1 MIHLIPQVKS
11 LALNNGF
18 LKKKAI
24 FYNAPC
30 GDNRLIAAL
39 EKLGNEKDGTPLTLE
54 VGAEGEG
61 YELWVEENAI
71 RIKGE
76 GPAGAFYAIQTLRQ
90 LFAHDEVPCLH
101 IKDEPDFAYRGFYH
115 DATRGKVPT
124 VENMKWL
131 IDQMA
136 YYKMN
141 SLQLYVEHV
150 YEFEETKD
158 LIGET
163 GYLSAAELKELD
175 AYCKENFIEFIPS
188 LSTFGHLFELL
199 NQKKYSHLKVMK
211 GYEAKPNRWVD
222 RMGHHTIDPLQEE
235 SIEVVKSLID
245 QYAPNFS
252 SDIFNICCDETFDL
266 TRVYGDTEIDEG
278 KLYVDFVKK
287 IIAHLQGKGKQV
299 MMWADILLKHPET
312 IEEIPEDIYFLNWR
326 YRADPEE
333 EMIIKFA
340 ELGRKQI
347 VCPGTSIWN
356 RFCEGVSVAESNISK
371 MAEYGYKHGAIGV
384 LNTNWGDYGH
394 TCSLELSM
402 YGMVLGAAKSWHV
415 ATKAGKY
422 FDPAVDFLLYQ
433 HDGAMASLRE
443 VSTLNDMISFREFE
457 QNYFKTAFPA
467 KKWTKPVIKDCTLD
481 DVQAAYVALRDRLSA
496 ETWELDEY
504 REEMLIAAEAVCVVA
519 ELANI
524 FERSKSKTTRLTD
537 TEAWIAKFSEK
548 WLAKNK
554 ASELF
559 RVQDFFRDCEAL
571 ANS

>member
-1 MIHLIPQVKS
+1 MLKLIPQVKT
-11 LALNNGF
+11 LQIREGYLT
-18 LKKKAI
+18 KKAI
-24 FYNAPC
+24 FFNDTPA
-30 GDNRLIAAL
+30 DSRLTKALGALPAAA
-39 EKLGNEKDGTPLTLE
+39 DGAVLTLE
-54 VGAEGEG
+54 VGAEGEA
-61 YELWVEENAI
+61 YELWIEEKAI
-71 RIKGE
+71 RIKGD

-90 LFAHDEVPCLH
+90 ILRHETVPCLY
-101 IKDEPDFAYRGFYH
+101 IKDCPDFPYRGFYH

-163 GYLSAAELKELD
+163 GYLSSAELKELD

-199 NQKKYSHLKVMK
+199 NQEKYSHLKVMK
-211 GYEAKPNRWVD
+211 GYEASPNRWLD

-235 SIEVVKSLID
+235 SIEVIKSLID
-245 QYAPNFS
+245 QYAPNFT

-266 TRVYGDTEIDEG
+266 TRVYGETDVDEG

-287 IIAHLQGKGKQV
+287 IIAHLQSKGKQV

-312 IEEIPEDIYFLNWR
+312 IAEIPEDIYFLNWR

-371 MAEYGYKHGAIGV
+371 MAEYGYKHGAVGV

-402 YGMVLGAAKSWHV
+402 YGMVLGAAKSWNV

-422 FDPAVDFLLYQ
+422 FDPSVDFLLYD
-433 HDGAMASLRE
+433 HEGAMEALRE
-443 VSTLNDMISFREFE
+443 VSALNDMISFREFAL
-457 QNYFKTAFPA
+457 NYYKTVYPSKRWTRPA
-467 KKWTKPVIKDCTLD
+467 LLSDLETI
-481 DVQAAYVALRDRLSA
+481 QAAYVALRDRLSG
-496 ETWELDEY
+496 ETWALDEY
-504 REEMLIAAEAVCVVA
+504 RQEMLIAAEAVCIVA
-519 ELANI
+519 EFSNL
-524 FERSKSKTTRLTD
+524 FTRSKSKTVRVTD
-537 TEAWIAKFSEK
+537 TEEWLTKFRAKWVS
-548 WLAKNK
+548 KNK
-554 ASELF
+554 ESELS
-559 RVQDFFRDCEAL
+559 RVEQFFRDCEAL
-571 ANS
+571 TK